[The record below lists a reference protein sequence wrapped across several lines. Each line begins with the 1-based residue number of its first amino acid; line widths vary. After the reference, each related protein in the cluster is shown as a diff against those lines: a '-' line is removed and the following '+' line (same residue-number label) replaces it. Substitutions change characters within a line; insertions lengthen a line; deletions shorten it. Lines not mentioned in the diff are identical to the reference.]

1 MDGDWAPPSFGRR
14 RVASRAMM
22 GGCYLNGRCGVM
34 SCGVCGWVLLG
45 RACMLVYNNKI
56 IEFRDLPVIVMSARV
71 RSYVDGRAL

>member
-1 MDGDWAPPSFGRR
+1 MEGDWAAVVWAQAGSVEGE
-14 RVASRAMM
+14 VGWVLLEWM
-22 GGCYLNGRCGVM
+22 CGVM

-56 IEFRDLPVIVMSARV
+56 FEFRDLPVILMSAHV